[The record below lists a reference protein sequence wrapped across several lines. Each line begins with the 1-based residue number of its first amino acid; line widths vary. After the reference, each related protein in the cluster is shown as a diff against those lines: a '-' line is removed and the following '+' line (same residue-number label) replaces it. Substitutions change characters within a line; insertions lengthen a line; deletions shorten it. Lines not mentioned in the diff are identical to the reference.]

1 MDDERVGGTSSSQ
14 EVMTLGQFIR
24 HQCPYYLNMGMSW
37 DDYWYG
43 DYRKLPYFRK
53 AYALKREEINQQLWL
68 EGFYI
73 LQAIGTALSD
83 EVTYPEEPFALTDEA
98 AKSQEERR
106 RQIEIDNARAYMETA
121 MHNINLKRRQG
132 GEQNG

>member
-1 MDDERVGGTSSSQ
+1 MDDERVGGESSS
-14 EVMTLGQFIR
+14 EGLTLGQFIR
-24 HQCPYYLNMGMSW
+24 QQCPYYLSMGVSW

-53 AYALKREEINQQLWL
+53 AYELKREEINQQLWL
-68 EGFYI
+68 QGVYI
-73 LQAIGTALSD
+73 LRAIGSIIPD
-83 EVTYPEEPFALTDEA
+83 CEPYPTEPLPLTDEA
-98 AKSQEERR
+98 AQAQAERR